1 MRMSKVAV
9 LVAIVAVCALYVGMS
24 RTVAAEGGGRTGEVS
39 GTVVSVESFKAERDI
54 IRYKLTLTTEGGED
68 TFIIGPYNADG
79 YALVKTL
86 KAGDK
91 VRVAWLIEGRGTQKW
106 IKSIRK
112 VTEEGEAK

>member
-1 MRMSKVAV
+1 MRTSW
-9 LVAIVAVCALYVGMS
+9 LIAVCAIAACALYLGTAPS
-24 RTVAAEGGGRTGEVS
+24 FAEEGSPRTGELN

-54 IRYKLTLTTEGGED
+54 IRYKLTLTTGEGED

-91 VRVAWLIEGRGTQKW
+91 VRVAWLIEGRGSQKW

-112 VTEEGEAK
+112 IEAEGETK